1 MRIAQV
7 APLYEAVP
15 PRLYGGTERVIHYLT
30 EELVKQGHEV
40 TLFASGDSV
49 TNARLIATVDEALRL
64 DPACV
69 DPLAHHIVQLEE
81 VTDRQNEFD
90 IIHFHTDYLHFPL
103 TKNCHIPC
111 LTTLHGRLDI
121 PDLKAIYNRFP
132 DQKVISIS
140 NNQRLPL
147 PEANWV
153 GTVYHG
159 LPKDLHKLQPD
170 EGKYFAFIGRISPE
184 KRVDRAIEI
193 AIACNYPLRIAAK
206 IDKVD
211 QHYFEKKIAHLM
223 EHPLIEFVGEI
234 NEQQKTDFLG
244 NATALLFPIDWAEP
258 FGMVM
263 IEAMSCGT
271 PVIAF
276 RNGSVPEVL
285 DDGITGFI
293 VESVPQAIEAAN
305 KLPQLSRSMIRQVF
319 EKKFTACRMAK
330 DYVKLYQSVCKC
342 QQAPLEETVL
352 QPVHI
357 YKKHNYASGFSDHYG
372 GK

>member
-49 TNARLIATVDEALRL
+49 TNAKLIATVDEALRL
-64 DPACV
+64 DPTCI

-81 VTDRQNEFD
+81 VIDRQKDFD

-103 TKNCHIPC
+103 TKNCNIPC

-121 PDLKAIYNRFP
+121 PDLLPVYKKFP
-132 DQKVISIS
+132 MQRVISIS
-140 NNQRLPL
+140 NNQRIPL
-147 PEANWV
+147 PHANWH

-159 LPKDLHKLQPD
+159 LPENLHPLQPE
-170 EGKYFAFIGRISPE
+170 EGKYFAFVGRISPE

-193 AIACNYPLRIAAK
+193 AIACNYPLKIAAK
-206 IDKVD
+206 IDKAD
-211 QHYFEKKIAHLM
+211 QHYFEKNIAHLM

-234 NEQQKTDFLG
+234 NEQQKTGFLG

-276 RNGSVPEVL
+276 KNGSVPEVL
-285 DDGITGFI
+285 DEGVTGFM
-293 VESVPQAIEAAN
+293 VESVEEAIAAVS
-305 KLPQLSRSMIRQVF
+305 KLPRLSRAVIRQVF

-330 DYVKLYQSVCKC
+330 DYVKLYQSVVNANKHLRKK
-342 QQAPLEETVL
+342 QYL
-352 QPVHI
+352 QHVHI
-357 YKKHNYASGFSDHYG
+357 YKKHNYASGFSDPYRR
-372 GK
+372 K

>member
-1 MRIAQV
+1 MKIAQV

-30 EELVKQGHEV
+30 EELVKQGHDV

-49 TNARLIATVDEALRL
+49 TNAKLIATVDEALRL
-64 DPACV
+64 DPNCE

-81 VTDRQNEFD
+81 VMDRQCDFD

-103 TKNCHIPC
+103 TKRCKTPC

-121 PDLKAIYNRFP
+121 PDLQPLYKRFP
-132 DQKVISIS
+132 AQRVISIS

-147 PEANWV
+147 PDANWL

-159 LPKDLHKLQPD
+159 LPEDLHPLQPE
-170 EGKYFAFIGRISPE
+170 EGKYFAFIGRISRE

-193 AIACNYPLRIAAK
+193 AIACNYPLKIAAK
-206 IDKVD
+206 IDKTD
-211 QHYFEKKIAHLM
+211 QHYFEKHIAHLL

-234 NEQQKTDFLG
+234 NEEQKTTFLG
-244 NATALLFPIDWAEP
+244 NASALLFPIDWAEP

-276 RNGSVPEVL
+276 NNGSVPEVL
-285 DDGITGFI
+285 DEGVTGFMVNT
-293 VESVPQAIEAAN
+293 VEEAIAAVA
-305 KLPQLSRSMIRQVF
+305 KLPKLSRAVIRKVF

-330 DYVKLYQSVCKC
+330 DYVRLYQSVVN
-342 QQAPLEETVL
+342 ENL
-352 QPVHI
+352 QPVRI
-357 YKKHNYASGFSDHYG
+357 YKKHNYASGFSDHYRR
-372 GK
+372 K

>member
-49 TNARLIATVDEALRL
+49 TNAKLIATVDEALRL
-64 DPACV
+64 DPKCV

-81 VTDRQNEFD
+81 VIDRQKDFD

-121 PDLKAIYNRFP
+121 PDLQPVYNKFP
-132 DQKVISIS
+132 AQRVISIS

-147 PEANWV
+147 PQANWQ

-159 LPKDLHKLQPD
+159 LPEDLHPLQPE
-170 EGKYFAFIGRISPE
+170 EGKYFAFVGRISPE

-193 AIACNYPLRIAAK
+193 AIACNYPLKIAAK
-206 IDKVD
+206 IDKAD
-211 QHYFEKKIAHLM
+211 QLYFEKHIAHLM
-223 EHPLIEFVGEI
+223 EHPLIDFVGEI
-234 NEQQKTDFLG
+234 NEKQKTTFLG
-244 NATALLFPIDWAEP
+244 NAAALLFPIDWAEP

-276 RNGSVPEVL
+276 KNGSVPEVL
-285 DDGITGFI
+285 DDGVTGFI
-293 VESVPQAIEAAN
+293 VESVEEAIAAVA
-305 KLPQLSRSMIRQVF
+305 KLPKLSRAVIRQVF

-330 DYVKLYQSVCKC
+330 DYVKLYQSVVN
-342 QQAPLEETVL
+342 ANLS
-352 QPVHI
+352 PVRI
-357 YKKHNYASGFSDHYG
+357 YKKHHYASGFSDTYRR
-372 GK
+372 K